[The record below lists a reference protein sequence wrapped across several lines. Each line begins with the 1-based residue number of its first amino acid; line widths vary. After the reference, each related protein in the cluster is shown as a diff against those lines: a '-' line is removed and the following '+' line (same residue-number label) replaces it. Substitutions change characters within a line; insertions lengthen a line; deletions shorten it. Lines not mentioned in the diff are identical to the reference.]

1 MRGDDRLTPVITEVW
16 PELPEGSVLRGVR
29 AARAKMLI
37 DTAGRMFRTGLF
49 NPAVVIGGEEL
60 GRELAGLPFA
70 DFEPAGKGDLH
81 TGRALARVVA
91 ERSLKR
97 VMAFG
102 GGSCFLLSEGEL
114 AEICARTRRGFFV
127 TNNPFSSDFVSFCSG
142 DAAPFFGS
150 IPERDNDFAFFLRID
165 AGLSPELLPLSAGT
179 AFDADL
185 PVDFALLERV
195 AGRGTG
201 TYGFLRGGPFSSID
215 PEPVLDVLSKRG
227 METLLWGRINP
238 AVASVMEA
246 GVAGRLRTVSE
257 ERGMKT
263 RGRSRG
269 TVFGDLSDPAVLRG
283 FAASFGRLCDAGIID
298 TRPVFSAFGCCGEDA
313 LFSDLGMHERIINPF
328 VRSFSEIVRGTG
340 RPVLFGGHSLVSG
353 GLLVMAGILR
363 ERR

>member
-1 MRGDDRLTPVITEVW
+1 MKPHTGTIKRPKFFFSFIVSFMIMLVVFCVAATFYFMPDYFAYKNEVEEDRLYYVDNLFDYFCAYVEEEGK
-16 PELPEGSVLRGVR
+16 PEFELDSHSIKLFLLDHYRSTGQNLKLR
-29 AARAKMLI
+29 I
-37 DTAGRMFRTGLF
+37 FRTVESNDEYF
-49 NPAVVIGGEEL
+49 PPVVE
-60 GRELAGLPFA
+60 
-70 DFEPAGKGDLH
+70 
-81 TGRALARVVA
+81 
-91 ERSLKR
+91 
-97 VMAFG
+97 
-102 GGSCFLLSEGEL
+102 
-114 AEICARTRRGFFV
+114 
-127 TNNPFSSDFVSFCSG
+127 
-142 DAAPFFGS
+142 
-150 IPERDNDFAFFLRID
+150 
-165 AGLSPELLPLSAGT
+165 
-179 AFDADL
+179 
-185 PVDFALLERV
+185 
-195 AGRGTG
+195 
-201 TYGFLRGGPFSSID
+201 D